1 MRRKILG
8 AISGISAIA
17 LVLAYVGSVLF
28 FYEVNRANILD
39 TLTEEGNLLALSLEH
54 HTDDIQTQMLT
65 DFHRQ
70 TPGVR
75 LTLVASD
82 GEVLYDSEVP
92 AAQMA
97 NHASRPE
104 IVSAQKRK
112 AHGLGSDIVVRDS
125 YTLSEDMCYY
135 ARAIPSGK
143 IVRVARPVR
152 TFYATALSGLPILGG
167 IALGVFGLSFLI
179 ARRQARLIVEPLE
192 QIDLNHP
199 LSGTPY
205 DRDRLPEIGRHTG
218 VFGNSSVFGGGGVFG
233 SGAYTD
239 TPAEDEPSRSDSAE
253 PPLPH
258 DMLQAYGK
266 DHETVPIYPE
276 FLPLLQ
282 RLEHQNRDKEA
293 AARSRREFSANVSH
307 ELKTPLTSIS
317 GYAEIIRNGL
327 VKDEDIP
334 GFAERIHQESSRLLD
349 LIGDI
354 MELSRLDEGGLPAE
368 AGEVELFDLCR
379 TVVERLQPRA
389 ASFDVLLTLSGS
401 HTTLTGVEPLLGEM
415 VYNLVD
421 NAIKYNREGGEV
433 DVWAGTHLGRPQLIV
448 TDTGIGIPYEDQE
461 RVFERFYRVD
471 KSHSR
476 QTGGTG
482 LGLSIVKHA
491 AILHSAEI
499 TVNSTPGKGT
509 RIEVTFPES
518 A

>member
-8 AISGISAIA
+8 AISGISALA

-28 FYEVNRANILD
+28 FYWTNRANILD

-54 HTDDIQTQMLT
+54 HTDDMQTQMLT

-75 LTLVASD
+75 LTLVAGD

-92 AAQMA
+92 PAQMA

-104 IVSAQKRK
+104 IVSALRRQ
-112 AHGLGSDIVVRDS
+112 ASGLGSDIEVRDS
-125 YTLSEDMCYY
+125 DTLGEDMCYY

-179 ARRQARLIVEPLE
+179 ARRQARLIVAPLD

-205 DRDRLPEIGRHTG
+205 DRDRLPEGGGHG
-218 VFGNSSVFGGGGVFG
+218 VFGDSSVFGGGGVFG

-239 TPAEDEPSRSDSAE
+239 TPADDEPDRSESAE

-266 DHETVPIYPE
+266 DHGTVPIYPE

-368 AGEVELFDLCR
+368 AEEVELFDLCR

-389 ASFDVLLTLSGS
+389 AAFDVKLTLSGS

-433 DVWAGTHLGRPQLIV
+433 SVWAGTHLGRPQLIV
-448 TDTGIGIPYEDQE
+448 TDTGIGIPDEDQE

-499 TVNSTPGKGT
+499 TVNSTPGQGT
-509 RIEVTFPES
+509 RIEVTFPE
-518 A
+518 AI

>member
-17 LVLAYVGSVLF
+17 LVLAYVGSVVF
-28 FYEVNRANILD
+28 FYGVNRANILD

-92 AAQMA
+92 PAQMA
-97 NHASRPE
+97 NHADRPE

-112 AHGLGSDIVVRDS
+112 AHGLGSDIEVRDS
-125 YTLSEDMCYY
+125 DTLGEDMCYY

-143 IVRVARPVR
+143 IIRVARPVR

-179 ARRQARLIVEPLE
+179 ARRQARLIVAPLE
-192 QIDLNHP
+192 QIDLDHP

-205 DRDRLPEIGRHTG
+205 DRDRLPEIKRRTG
-218 VFGNSSVFGGGGVFG
+218 IFGNSSGFSGGELFN

-239 TPAEDEPSRSDSAE
+239 TPADEEPGQPEPAE

-258 DMLQAYGK
+258 GMLKAYGK

-293 AARSRREFSANVSH
+293 ADRSRREFSANVSH

-317 GYAEIIRNGL
+317 GYAEIIGNGL
-327 VKDEDIP
+327 VKHEDIP
-334 GFAERIHQESSRLLD
+334 GFAKRIHQESSQLLN
-349 LIGDI
+349 LIDDI
-354 MELSRLDEGGLPAE
+354 IELSRLDEGRVPEE
-368 AGEVELFDLCR
+368 AGEVDLFDLCR

-389 ASFDVLLTLSGS
+389 ASFDVKMTLSGS
-401 HTTLTGVEPLLGEM
+401 HTTLTGVETILDELI
-415 VYNLVD
+415 YNLVD

-433 DVWAGTHLGRPQLIV
+433 SVWAGTHLGRPQLIV

-461 RVFERFYRVD
+461 RVFERFYRID

-491 AILHSAEI
+491 AILHAAEI
-499 TVNSTPGKGT
+499 AVNSTPGKGT
-509 RIEVTFPES
+509 RIEVTFPETD
-518 A
+518 

>member
-17 LVLAYVGSVLF
+17 LVLAYVGSVVF
-28 FYEVNRANILD
+28 FYGVNRTNILD
-39 TLTEEGNLLALSLEH
+39 ALTEEGDLLALSLEH

-104 IVSAQKRK
+104 IVSANKRK

-125 YTLSEDMCYY
+125 DTLSEDMCYY

-239 TPAEDEPSRSDSAE
+239 TKPEDEPSHSESAE

-354 MELSRLDEGGLPAE
+354 MELSRLDEGGLPSE
-368 AGEVELFDLCR
+368 AGEVDLFDLCR

-389 ASFDVLLTLSGS
+389 ASFDVKLALAGS

-433 DVWAGTHLGRPQLIV
+433 NVWAGTHLGRPQLVV

-499 TVNSTPGKGT
+499 TVNSTPGQGT
-509 RIEVTFPES
+509 RIEVTFPE
-518 A
+518 AA

>member
-17 LVLAYVGSVLF
+17 LILTYIGSMLF
-28 FYEVNRANILD
+28 FYETNRTNILNA
-39 TLTEEGNLLALSLEH
+39 LTEEGNLLALSLEH
-54 HTDDIQTQMLT
+54 HADDMQTQILD

-70 TPGVR
+70 TPDVR

-82 GEVLYDSEVP
+82 GEVLYDSEVAP
-92 AAQMA
+92 TRMS
-97 NHASRPE
+97 NHANRPE
-104 IVSAQKRK
+104 IISAQKRQ
-112 AHGLGSDIVVRDS
+112 ASGLGSDIEVRDS
-125 YTLSEDMCYY
+125 DTLGEDMCYY

-143 IVRVARPVR
+143 IIRVARPVR
-152 TFYATALSGLPILGG
+152 TFYATALSGLPILGA

-179 ARRQARLIVEPLE
+179 ARRQARLIVTPLE
-192 QIDLNHP
+192 QIDLDHP

-205 DRDRLPEIGRHTG
+205 DRDRLPEIERHTEI
-218 VFGNSSVFGGGGVFG
+218 FENSRIFGGGEVLN
-233 SGAYTD
+233 SGAVTD
-239 TPAEDEPSRSDSAE
+239 TPVDEEPGQPEPAE

-258 DMLQAYGK
+258 DMLKAYGK

-327 VKDEDIP
+327 VKEEDIP

-354 MELSRLDEGGLPAE
+354 MELSRLDEGGLLSE
-368 AGEVELFDLCR
+368 AGEVDLFDLCR

-389 ASFDVLLTLSGS
+389 TSFDVKMTLSGS
-401 HTTLTGVEPLLGEM
+401 HTTLTGVETLLGEM

-433 DVWAGTHLGRPQLIV
+433 SVWAGTHLGRPQLIV

-499 TVNSTPGKGT
+499 AVNSTPGKGT
-509 RIEVTFPES
+509 RIEVTFPETD
-518 A
+518 

>member
-17 LVLAYVGSVLF
+17 LVLAYVGSVVF
-28 FYEVNRANILD
+28 FYGVNRTNILD
-39 TLTEEGNLLALSLEH
+39 ALTEEGDLLALSLEH
-54 HTDDIQTQMLT
+54 HTDDIQIQMLT

-75 LTLVASD
+75 LTLVAGD

-97 NHASRPE
+97 NHANRPE
-104 IVSAQKRK
+104 IVSALRRQ
-112 AHGLGSDIVVRDS
+112 ASGLGSDIVVRDS
-125 YTLSEDMCYY
+125 DTLSEDMCYY

-205 DRDRLPEIGRHTG
+205 DRDRLPEVSKNG
-218 VFGNSSVFGGGGVFG
+218 VFGNSSVFGGEGVFG
-233 SGAYTD
+233 SDAYTD
-239 TPAEDEPSRSDSAE
+239 TKLEDEPSQPDSAE

-327 VKDEDIP
+327 VKDQDIP

-354 MELSRLDEGGLPAE
+354 MELSRLDEGGLPSE
-368 AGEVELFDLCR
+368 AGEVDLFDLCR

-389 ASFDVLLTLSGS
+389 ASFDVKLTLSGS

-433 DVWAGTHLGRPQLIV
+433 DVWAGTHLGRPQLVV

-499 TVNSTPGKGT
+499 TVNSTPGQGT
-509 RIEVTFPES
+509 RIEVTFPD
-518 A
+518 AA

>member
-1 MRRKILG
+1 M
-8 AISGISAIA
+8 
-17 LVLAYVGSVLF
+17 
-28 FYEVNRANILD
+28 
-39 TLTEEGNLLALSLEH
+39 
-54 HTDDIQTQMLT
+54 
-65 DFHRQ
+65 
-70 TPGVR
+70 
-75 LTLVASD
+75 
-82 GEVLYDSEVP
+82 
-92 AAQMA
+92 
-97 NHASRPE
+97 
-104 IVSAQKRK
+104 
-112 AHGLGSDIVVRDS
+112 
-125 YTLSEDMCYY
+125 
-135 ARAIPSGK
+135 
-143 IVRVARPVR
+143 
-152 TFYATALSGLPILGG
+152 
-167 IALGVFGLSFLI
+167 
-179 ARRQARLIVEPLE
+179 
-192 QIDLNHP
+192 
-199 LSGTPY
+199 
-205 DRDRLPEIGRHTG
+205 
-218 VFGNSSVFGGGGVFG
+218 
-233 SGAYTD
+233 
-239 TPAEDEPSRSDSAE
+239 
-253 PPLPH
+253 
-258 DMLQAYGK
+258 
-266 DHETVPIYPE
+266 
-276 FLPLLQ
+276 
-282 RLEHQNRDKEA
+282 
-293 AARSRREFSANVSH
+293 SH

-389 ASFDVLLTLSGS
+389 ASFDVKLTLSGS

-509 RIEVTFPES
+509 RIEVTFPD
-518 A
+518 AA

>member
-8 AISGISAIA
+8 AISGISALA
-17 LVLAYVGSVLF
+17 LVLAYAGSVLF
-28 FYEVNRANILD
+28 FYQVNRANILNA
-39 TLTEEGNLLALSLEH
+39 LTEEGNLLALSLEH
-54 HTDDIQTQMLT
+54 HPDGMQTRMLT

-92 AAQMA
+92 AAQMS
-97 NHASRPE
+97 NHANRPE
-104 IVSAQKRK
+104 IVSALRRQSS
-112 AHGLGSDIVVRDS
+112 GLGSDIEVRDS
-125 YTLSEDMCYY
+125 DTLGEDVCYY

-152 TFYATALSGLPILGG
+152 TFYATVLSGLPILGG

-179 ARRQARLIVEPLE
+179 ARRQARLIVAPLE

-205 DRDRLPEIGRHTG
+205 DRDRLPKVSKNG
-218 VFGNSSVFGGGGVFG
+218 VFGNSSVFGGGGIFG
-233 SGAYTD
+233 SGACTD
-239 TPAEDEPSRSDSAE
+239 TPADEDPNQPESAE
-253 PPLPH
+253 PPLPS
-258 DMLQAYGK
+258 DALQAYGK
-266 DHETVPIYPE
+266 DHGTVPIYPE

-327 VKDEDIP
+327 VRDEDIP

-368 AGEVELFDLCR
+368 AGEVDLFGLCR
-379 TVVERLQPRA
+379 TVVERLQARA
-389 ASFDVLLTLSGS
+389 AAFDVKLTLSGS
-401 HTTLTGVEPLLGEM
+401 RTTLIGVEPLLGEM

-433 DVWAGTHLGRPQLIV
+433 NVWAGTHLGRPQLVV
-448 TDTGIGIPYEDQE
+448 TDTGIGIPLEDQE

-491 AILHSAEI
+491 ASLHSAEI
-499 TVNSTPGKGT
+499 TVNSTPGQGT
-509 RIEVTFPES
+509 RIEVTFPD
-518 A
+518 AA

>member
-8 AISGISAIA
+8 AISGISALA

-28 FYEVNRANILD
+28 FYQVNRANILNA
-39 TLTEEGNLLALSLEH
+39 LTEEGNLLALSLEH
-54 HTDDIQTQMLT
+54 HPDGMQTRMLT

-92 AAQMA
+92 AAQMS
-97 NHASRPE
+97 NHANRPE
-104 IVSAQKRK
+104 IVSALRRQ
-112 AHGLGSDIVVRDS
+112 AAGLGSDIEVRDS
-125 YTLSEDMCYY
+125 DTLGEDMCYY

-152 TFYATALSGLPILGG
+152 TFYATVLSGLPILGG

-179 ARRQARLIVEPLE
+179 ARRQARLIVAPLE

-205 DRDRLPEIGRHTG
+205 DRDRLPEVNKNGM
-218 VFGNSSVFGGGGVFG
+218 FGNSSVFGGGGIFG
-233 SGAYTD
+233 SGACTD
-239 TPAEDEPSRSDSAE
+239 TPADEDPNQPESAE
-253 PPLPH
+253 PPLDL
-258 DMLQAYGK
+258 DMLQAYDK
-266 DHETVPIYPE
+266 DHGTIPIYPE

-327 VKDEDIP
+327 VRDEDIP

-368 AGEVELFDLCR
+368 AGEVELFGLCR

-389 ASFDVLLTLSGS
+389 VSFGVKLTLSGS

-433 DVWAGTHLGRPQLIV
+433 DVWAGTHLGRPQLVV

-491 AILHSAEI
+491 ASLHSAEI
-499 TVNSTPGKGT
+499 TVNSTLDQGT
-509 RIEVTFPES
+509 RIEVTFPD
-518 A
+518 AA

>member
-17 LVLAYVGSVLF
+17 LMLAYVGSVVF
-28 FYEVNRANILD
+28 FYGVNRANILD

-75 LTLVASD
+75 LTLVAGD

-104 IVSAQKRK
+104 IVSANKRK

-125 YTLSEDMCYY
+125 DTLGEDMCYY

-179 ARRQARLIVEPLE
+179 ARSQARLIVEPLE

-205 DRDRLPEIGRHTG
+205 DRDRLPEVSKNG

-239 TPAEDEPSRSDSAE
+239 TPAEDETSRSESAE

-258 DMLQAYGK
+258 AMLQAYGK

-354 MELSRLDEGGLPAE
+354 MELSRLDEGGLPSE
-368 AGEVELFDLCR
+368 AGEVELFEVCR

-389 ASFDVLLTLSGS
+389 AAFDVKLTLSGS

-433 DVWAGTHLGRPQLIV
+433 NVWAGTHLGRPQLVV

-499 TVNSTPGKGT
+499 TVHSTPGQGT
-509 RIEVTFPES
+509 RIEVTFPD
-518 A
+518 AA

>member
-17 LVLAYVGSVLF
+17 LVLAYLGSVLF
-28 FYEVNRANILD
+28 FYQVNRANILD
-39 TLTEEGNLLALSLEH
+39 TLTEEGDLLALSLEH

-75 LTLVASD
+75 LTLIAGD

-97 NHASRPE
+97 NHANRPE
-104 IVSAQKRK
+104 IVSALRRQ
-112 AHGLGSDIVVRDS
+112 ASGLGSDIVVRDS
-125 YTLSEDMCYY
+125 DTLGEDMCYY

-239 TPAEDEPSRSDSAE
+239 TPADDEPSHSDSAE

-389 ASFDVLLTLSGS
+389 ASFDVKLTLSGS

-509 RIEVTFPES
+509 RIEVTFPD
-518 A
+518 AA

>member
-17 LVLAYVGSVLF
+17 LVLAYLGSVVF
-28 FYEVNRANILD
+28 FYGVNRTNILD
-39 TLTEEGNLLALSLEH
+39 ALTEEGDLLALSLEH

-75 LTLVASD
+75 LTLVAGD

-104 IVSAQKRK
+104 IVSALRRQ
-112 AHGLGSDIVVRDS
+112 ASGLGSDIVVRDS
-125 YTLSEDMCYY
+125 DTLSEDMCYY

-239 TPAEDEPSRSDSAE
+239 TKPEDEPNHSESAA

-258 DMLQAYGK
+258 AMLQAYGK

-354 MELSRLDEGGLPAE
+354 MELSRLDEGGLPSE

-389 ASFDVLLTLSGS
+389 ASFDVKLTLSGS

-433 DVWAGTHLGRPQLIV
+433 NVWAGTHLGRPQLVV

>member
-8 AISGISAIA
+8 AISGISALA

-28 FYEVNRANILD
+28 FYQVNRANILNA
-39 TLTEEGNLLALSLEH
+39 LTEEGNLLALSLEH

-75 LTLVASD
+75 LTLVAGD

-97 NHASRPE
+97 NHANRPE
-104 IVSAQKRK
+104 IVSALRRQ
-112 AHGLGSDIVVRDS
+112 ASGLGSDIVVRDS
-125 YTLSEDMCYY
+125 DTLGEDMCYY

-205 DRDRLPEIGRHTG
+205 DRDRLPEVSKNG
-218 VFGNSSVFGGGGVFG
+218 VFGDSSVFGGGGVFG

-239 TPAEDEPSRSDSAE
+239 TPAEDEPGRSDSAE

-258 DMLQAYGK
+258 AMLQAYGK

-354 MELSRLDEGGLPAE
+354 MELSRLDEGGLPSE
-368 AGEVELFDLCR
+368 AGEVDLFDLCR

-389 ASFDVLLTLSGS
+389 ASFDVKLTLSGS

-433 DVWAGTHLGRPQLIV
+433 NVWAGTHLGRPQLIV

-491 AILHSAEI
+491 AILHSAQI
-499 TVNSTPGKGT
+499 TVNSTPGQGT